1 MKISGSDMQ
10 IFVWR
15 HITTCC
21 DGRERPA
28 VKPSAPTDAA
38 CWSCLPS
45 PCVCT
50 APAFPGH
57 LTFWYSHDLT
67 WTGPF
72 LAAGCDQVVQVA
84 ARREGAAL
92 QNL

>member
-1 MKISGSDMQ
+1 MQ